1 MATPYTYAGYDMT
14 KSMRLANLWTGTT
27 AKAFW
32 SNPVFGLTAN
42 PLPATLAAWGEVTE
56 RTFNRLAVKP
66 DWGIKSVVTGGRDYL
81 VSVETVV
88 EKPFGR
94 LLEFRVK
101 RPTIKGRPK
110 ILLVAPMSGH
120 YATLLRNTVTSLLPN
135 ADVFITEWR
144 NAKNVPVSAG
154 KFDIED
160 FTMHLVDFFRELGP
174 DVHVISVCQPVPLT
188 LAAVAWLAENEPKSQ
203 PATMTLIGGPVDPD
217 ANATEVTDFG
227 NRVTMGQLENSVIQ
241 TVGANFPGI
250 GRQVYPGSVQLTS
263 FIAMNWEM
271 HTSAFLNQ
279 IMRVARGEAGDRDRH
294 NNFYDEYLAVMDMPA
309 EFYLST
315 VNRIFK
321 TREIARNAFE
331 IDGKKVD
338 LEKITSVPM
347 KIVEGGRDDIS
358 APGQCAAA
366 LEILTGLPDEMK
378 AHHLEPDAG
387 HYGIFSGKA
396 WHQNIR
402 PVVMDFIARH
412 SAK

>member
-1 MATPYTYAGYDMT
+1 MATPYTYVAYDAT
-14 KSMRLANLWTGTT
+14 ESMRLASLWAGTT

-32 SNPVFGLTAN
+32 SNPVFGLAPN
-42 PLPATLAAWGEVTE
+42 PLPASFAAWGEVTE
-56 RTFNRLAVKP
+56 RTFNRLAIKP
-66 DWGIKSVVTGGRDYL
+66 DWGINSVVTGGKDYL
-81 VSVETVV
+81 VTVEKVL

-101 RPTIKGRPK
+101 RPDVKDRPK
-110 ILLVAPMSGH
+110 VLLIAPMSGH

-135 ADVFITEWR
+135 CDVFITEWR
-144 NAKNVPVSAG
+144 NARNVPVSAG

-160 FTMHLVDFFRELGP
+160 FTMHLVDFFRFLGP
-174 DVHVISVCQPVPLT
+174 DTNVIAVCQPVPLT
-188 LAAVAWLAENEPKSQ
+188 LAAVAWLAENEPESQ

-250 GRQVYPGSVQLTS
+250 GRKVYPGSVQLAS
-263 FIAMNWEM
+263 FMAMNWDK
-271 HTSAFLNQ
+271 HTAAFVNQ
-279 IMRVARGEAGDRDRH
+279 IVRVARGEAGDRDRH
-294 NNFYDEYLAVMDMPA
+294 NTFYDEYLAVMDMPA

-315 VNRIFK
+315 VHRIFK
-321 TREIARNAFE
+321 NREIARNEFVV
-331 IDGKKVD
+331 GGRKVD
-338 LEKITSVPM
+338 FAKITSVPM

-366 LEILTGLPDEMK
+366 LDLLSGLPDHMK
-378 AHHLEPDAG
+378 AHHLEPEAG

-396 WHQNIR
+396 WHRNIR

-412 SAK
+412 REK